1 MAGKQVY
8 RLCPC
13 ERSDIE
19 GIQSWLEDMAEQGLF
34 LIEDGVFCG
43 VFTFE
48 RKAPGKVSY
57 RLDVA
62 QKRKPRFL
70 DSGDELTDEEVELY
84 RALGWVYL
92 RRYGDFHI
100 YRAEAGD
107 APELNTETETH
118 AITISLLKKKYRSA
132 FISAILMA
140 LFWLVCS
147 NGFLRYGCLMAA
159 TAGVAFTLCVYGFIL
174 WNVITPLGRAFR
186 FRRYEKRLLAGDD
199 LNRRVDWRK
208 TATASIASRALPV
221 LLCCGI
227 AFGLLS
233 ALAYEGDEI
242 PNDEYPGD
250 PPVATV
256 ADVFPSGVVT
266 NDNVWMDYGTHSVS
280 QTSVS
285 RNIEWNQSCDV
296 TTAEGEQYFCI
307 LRLSYHETASEWF
320 ARGLE
325 ENYYVYDASRY
336 HGKRFEDLEAPEL
349 GVDSLRVYNS
359 YGSLYVL
366 MREGNRV
373 VHAVVHLDDGNQS
386 NAWILWTRAMAEL
399 LK

>member
-1 MAGKQVY
+1 MAEKQVY

-13 ERSDIE
+13 GRSDIE

-34 LIEDGVFCG
+34 LVEDGEFCG
-43 VFTFE
+43 VFTFA
-48 RKAPGKVSY
+48 KKTPGKVSY

-84 RALGWVYL
+84 RAMGWVYL
-92 RRYGDFHI
+92 LRYGDFRI
-100 YRAEAGD
+100 YRAEGRD

-118 AITISLLKKKYRSA
+118 AITINLLKKKYRSA

-140 LFWLVCS
+140 LFWLAFS
-147 NGFLRYGCLMAA
+147 NGFLRYGFLMAA
-159 TAGVAFTLCVYGFIL
+159 TAGVVLTLCVYGFVL
-174 WNVITPLGRAFR
+174 WNVVTPLCRAFR
-186 FRRYEKRLLAGDD
+186 FRRYEKRLRAGDD
-199 LNRRVDWRK
+199 LNRRVDWKK
-208 TATASIASRALPV
+208 TAAASIAARVLPV

-233 ALAYEGDEI
+233 ALARTGDEI

-250 PPVATV
+250 PPFATV
-256 ADVFPSGVVT
+256 ADVFPGGAVS
-266 NDNVWMDYGTHSVS
+266 NDNVWMDYGTHSMSQTAVS
-280 QTSVS
+280 Q
-285 RNIEWNQSCDV
+285 NIEWNQSCDV
-296 TTAEGEQYFCI
+296 TTAEGEPYFCI
-307 LRLSYHETASEWF
+307 LRLSYHEAVSDWI

-325 ENYYVYDASRY
+325 EDYYIYDSARY
-336 HGKRFEDLEAPEL
+336 HGKRFEALEAPEL

-373 VHAVVHLDDGNQS
+373 VHAVVLMDAGSQS
-386 NAWILWTRAMAEL
+386 NAWILWARAMAEM